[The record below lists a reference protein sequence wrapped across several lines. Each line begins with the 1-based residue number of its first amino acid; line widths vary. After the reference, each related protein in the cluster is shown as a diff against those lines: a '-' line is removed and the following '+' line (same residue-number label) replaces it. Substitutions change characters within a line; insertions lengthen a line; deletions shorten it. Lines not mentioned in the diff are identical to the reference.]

1 MSYTSYCRYPMPIR
15 TITAS
20 EWPGKSQKVR
30 DMWEEFDEQEAEDE
44 ITDNDWE
51 ESQKGN
57 SDNAE

>member
-1 MSYTSYCRYPMPIR
+1 MSYTSYCRCSMQIR

-20 EWPGKSQKVR
+20 ELPSKSPKIR
-30 DMWEEFDEQEAEDE
+30 DMWEEFDEQEEEDE

-57 SDNAE
+57 SGNAK